1 MIRKSLMLVVT
12 LLSLPFFRGPS
23 VVASRLIG
31 SEAPYF
37 RVQGGDDKE
46 MALDMIKGKVIL
58 IFYES
63 KDIVESNKIL
73 KAELN
78 KLYYEQTEAVK
89 EVLVRLPIVDC
100 SKAAWPFVGTWKR
113 KLREHSTKEGVVI
126 YCDWS
131 GKMFSDYKIKADKN
145 NIFIIDKSGRIRFF
159 TLGELNAEEINNVKE
174 LLKALAGE

>member
-1 MIRKSLMLVVT
+1 MIQKSLIVVAT
-12 LLSLPFFRGPS
+12 LLSLLSVRGS
-23 VVASRLIG
+23 SAATGLIG

-37 RVQGGDDKE
+37 RVHSGDDNE
-46 MALDMIKGKVIL
+46 VTLDMIKGKVIL

-113 KLREHSTKEGVVI
+113 KIREHSTKEGVVI
-126 YCDWS
+126 CCDWS
-131 GKMFSDYKIKADKN
+131 GKMFSDYRLKADKN

-159 TLGELNAEEINNVKE
+159 TSGELNAEEINNVKE
-174 LLKALAGE
+174 LLKHLAAE

>member
-1 MIRKSLMLVVT
+1 M
-12 LLSLPFFRGPS
+12 
-23 VVASRLIG
+23 
-31 SEAPYF
+31 
-37 RVQGGDDKE
+37 
-46 MALDMIKGKVIL
+46 
-58 IFYES
+58 
-63 KDIVESNKIL
+63 
-73 KAELN
+73 
-78 KLYYEQTEAVK
+78 
-89 EVLVRLPIVDC
+89 VRLPIVDC

>member
-1 MIRKSLMLVVT
+1 M
-12 LLSLPFFRGPS
+12 
-23 VVASRLIG
+23 VASRLIG

-100 SKAAWPFVGTWKR
+100 SDAIWPFVGTWKR
-113 KLREHSTKEGVVI
+113 RLRERSREEGIAI